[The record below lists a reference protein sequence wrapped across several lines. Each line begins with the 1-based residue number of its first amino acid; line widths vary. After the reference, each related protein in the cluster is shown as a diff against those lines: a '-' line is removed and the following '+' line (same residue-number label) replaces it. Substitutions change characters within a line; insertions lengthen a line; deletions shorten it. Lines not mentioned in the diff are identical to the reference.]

1 MTTSDASRL
10 DRLNTLRDTLS
21 ASIAECESM
30 RDLASLSREYR
41 AVMAEI
47 DQLRPAEKKGDAV
60 DEIAQRRAARRS
72 GATKG
77 EARAKSSGE
86 RLGGRG

>member
-1 MTTSDASRL
+1 MSNAPEPQPERL
-10 DRLNTLRDTLS
+10 TALEVLRDTLA
-21 ASIAECESM
+21 ASIENCESL

-47 DQLRPAEKKGDAV
+47 DDLAPPEKKGDAI

-72 GATKG
+72 TSTKSTG
-77 EARAKSSGE
+77 RAKRTS
-86 RLGGRG
+86 

>member
-1 MTTSDASRL
+1 MATTKNPPSRI
-10 DRLNTLRDTLS
+10 DRLNELRDTLES
-21 ASIAECESM
+21 SIANCESL
-30 RDLASLSREYR
+30 RDLAALSREYR

-77 EARAKSSGE
+77 EARSKSS
-86 RLGGRG
+86 

>member
-1 MTTSDASRL
+1 MSNTPEPQPERL
-10 DRLNTLRDTLS
+10 TALEVLRDTLA
-21 ASIAECESM
+21 ASIENCESL

-47 DQLRPAEKKGDAV
+47 DDLAPPEKKGDAI

-72 GATKG
+72 TSTKSTG
-77 EARAKSSGE
+77 RAKRTS
-86 RLGGRG
+86 

>member
-1 MTTSDASRL
+1 MATTKNPPSRI
-10 DRLNTLRDTLS
+10 DRLNELRDTLES
-21 ASIAECESM
+21 SIANCESL
-30 RDLASLSREYR
+30 RDLAALSREYR

-72 GATKG
+72 SAAPSPARTKRPG
-77 EARAKSSGE
+77 
-86 RLGGRG
+86 

>member
-1 MTTSDASRL
+1 MATSKSAEPEATRL
-10 DRLNTLRDTLS
+10 DRLNTLRDTIEV
-21 ASIAECESM
+21 SIANCESL

-47 DQLRPAEKKGDAV
+47 EQLRPAEKKGDAV

-72 GATKG
+72 SAAPSPARTKRPG
-77 EARAKSSGE
+77 
-86 RLGGRG
+86 

>member
-1 MTTSDASRL
+1 MATEEGTRL
-10 DRLNTLRDTLS
+10 DRLNVLRDTLES
-21 ASIAECESM
+21 SIANCESL
-30 RDLASLSREYR
+30 RDLAALSREYR

-47 DQLRPAEKKGDAV
+47 EQLRPAEKKGDAV

-77 EARAKSSGE
+77 EARSKSS
-86 RLGGRG
+86 

>member
-1 MTTSDASRL
+1 MSNAPEPQP
-10 DRLNTLRDTLS
+10 DRLTALEVLRDTLA
-21 ASIAECESM
+21 ASIENCESL

-47 DQLRPAEKKGDAV
+47 DDLAPPEKKGDAI

-72 GATKG
+72 TSTKSTG
-77 EARAKSSGE
+77 RAKRTS
-86 RLGGRG
+86 

>member
-1 MTTSDASRL
+1 MAASKSAEPEATRL

-47 DQLRPAEKKGDAV
+47 EQLRPAEKKGDAV

-72 GATKG
+72 SAAPSPARTKRPG
-77 EARAKSSGE
+77 
-86 RLGGRG
+86 

>member
-1 MTTSDASRL
+1 MSNAPEPQPERL
-10 DRLNTLRDTLS
+10 TALEVLRDTLA
-21 ASIAECESM
+21 ASIENCESL

-47 DQLRPAEKKGDAV
+47 ADLAPPEKKGDAI

-72 GATKG
+72 TSTKSTG
-77 EARAKSSGE
+77 RAKRTS
-86 RLGGRG
+86 